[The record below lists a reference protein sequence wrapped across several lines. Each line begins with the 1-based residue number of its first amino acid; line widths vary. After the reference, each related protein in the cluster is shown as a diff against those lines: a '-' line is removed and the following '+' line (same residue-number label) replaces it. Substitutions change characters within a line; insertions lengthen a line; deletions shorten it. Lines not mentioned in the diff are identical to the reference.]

1 MPRGV
6 MDKAARRRLAREL
19 DESKARQVVAAED
32 PRAAIEA
39 LVRGGEGR
47 EAAGE
52 DASAAA
58 APAAAHAVAVAP
70 RAAATAAA
78 SAVQP
83 AVRLAS
89 ATTEQEAKGS
99 RDTVMQVLTEAT
111 AALGT
116 GESSD
121 VLSSPVR
128 PASTLAPAKDT
139 PVKQHLDEDGEMH
152 SKRGAKTAS
161 PSPHGGREIDED
173 VNLPGNNHDAVEAS
187 GDEPPPPPELVRSK
201 KKGRGPP
208 ERAAPAARPP
218 GTVHRSVVD
227 KLGSGHRDHAPAVV
241 LPSHATRERSERFVP
256 CPVCK
261 QYYDSAD
268 EANACANAH
277 FGA

>member
-1 MPRGV
+1 MAPRGV
-6 MDKAARRRLAREL
+6 MDAATRRRLAQEL
-19 DESKARQVVAAED
+19 DASKARQVMAAD
-32 PRAAIEA
+32 VPRAAIEA
-39 LVRGGEGR
+39 LVRGGG
-47 EAAGE
+47 AAGE
-52 DASAAA
+52 DASAPA
-58 APAAAHAVAVAP
+58 APAAAHAVAPASP
-70 RAAATAAA
+70 AAAAVAASAVAA

-89 ATTEQEAKGS
+89 ATTEPAA
-99 RDTVMQVLTEAT
+99 DTEMQVLTEAT
-111 AALGT
+111 AALET
-116 GESSD
+116 GEASD
-121 VLSSPVR
+121 VPSSPVR
-128 PASTLAPAKDT
+128 PASTPPTKDT
-139 PVKQHLDEDGEMH
+139 PVKQIVSDDGDVH
-152 SKRGAKTAS
+152 QKRGAKIAS
-161 PSPHGGREIDED
+161 PPPHGGDLDED
-173 VNLPGNNHDAVEAS
+173 VNLPGNNDGAVEAS

>member
-1 MPRGV
+1 
-6 MDKAARRRLAREL
+6 
-19 DESKARQVVAAED
+19 
-32 PRAAIEA
+32 
-39 LVRGGEGR
+39 
-47 EAAGE
+47 
-52 DASAAA
+52 
-58 APAAAHAVAVAP
+58 
-70 RAAATAAA
+70 
-78 SAVQP
+78 
-83 AVRLAS
+83 
-89 ATTEQEAKGS
+89 
-99 RDTVMQVLTEAT
+99 
-111 AALGT
+111 
-116 GESSD
+116 
-121 VLSSPVR
+121 
-128 PASTLAPAKDT
+128 
-139 PVKQHLDEDGEMH
+139 MH

-161 PSPHGGREIDED
+161 PSPHGGREIDEN
-173 VNLPGNNHDAVEAS
+173 VNLPDNNDGAVEALG
-187 GDEPPPPPELVRSK
+187 GDEPPEPPELVRSK

>member
-83 AVRLAS
+83 AVRLTS
-89 ATTEQEAKGS
+89 ATTEQEAKGDTEMRDLS
-99 RDTVMQVLTEAT
+99 RPHYLANLGFTVEPATISPCTIAMDHNAIICFMTDGLT
-111 AALGT
+111 
-116 GESSD
+116 
-121 VLSSPVR
+121 
-128 PASTLAPAKDT
+128 
-139 PVKQHLDEDGEMH
+139 
-152 SKRGAKTAS
+152 
-161 PSPHGGREIDED
+161 
-173 VNLPGNNHDAVEAS
+173 
-187 GDEPPPPPELVRSK
+187 
-201 KKGRGPP
+201 RGPDQD
-208 ERAAPAARPP
+208 
-218 GTVHRSVVD
+218 VHVPSVGSQKYPTRGVD
-227 KLGSGHRDHAPAVV
+227 VIY
-241 LPSHATRERSERFVP
+241 F
-256 CPVCK
+256 
-261 QYYDSAD
+261 
-268 EANACANAH
+268 
-277 FGA
+277 

>member
-1 MPRGV
+1 MAPRGV
-6 MDKAARRRLAREL
+6 MDAATRRRLAQEL
-19 DESKARQVVAAED
+19 DASKARQVMAAEA

-39 LVRGGEGR
+39 LVRGGG
-47 EAAGE
+47 AAGE
-52 DASAAA
+52 DASAPA

-70 RAAATAAA
+70 RAAPTTAA

-152 SKRGAKTAS
+152 
-161 PSPHGGREIDED
+161 
-173 VNLPGNNHDAVEAS
+173 
-187 GDEPPPPPELVRSK
+187 
-201 KKGRGPP
+201 
-208 ERAAPAARPP
+208 
-218 GTVHRSVVD
+218 
-227 KLGSGHRDHAPAVV
+227 
-241 LPSHATRERSERFVP
+241 
-256 CPVCK
+256 
-261 QYYDSAD
+261 
-268 EANACANAH
+268 
-277 FGA
+277 

>member
-1 MPRGV
+1 MGV
-6 MDKAARRRLAREL
+6 KDEL
-19 DESKARQVVAAED
+19 NQAGYPTTVGTAFM
-32 PRAAIEA
+32 
-39 LVRGGEGR
+39 GR
-47 EAAGE
+47 EAASE

-58 APAAAHAVAVAP
+58 APPASHAVAAAP
-70 RAAATAAA
+70 RAAATAAP
-78 SAVQP
+78 SGVRP

-89 ATTEQEAKGS
+89 ATTEPAAAGS

-139 PVKQHLDEDGEMH
+139 PVKQHLAEDGETH
-152 SKRGAKTAS
+152 SKRGAKIAS
-161 PSPHGGREIDED
+161 PPPHGGDLDED
-173 VNLPGNNHDAVEAS
+173 VNLPGNNDGAVEAS
-187 GDEPPPPPELVRSK
+187 GDGPPPPPELVRSK

-227 KLGSGHRDHAPAVV
+227 KLGSGRRDHAPAVV
-241 LPSHATRERSERFVP
+241 LPSHARRERPERFVQ
-256 CPVCK
+256 CPICK
-261 QYYDSAD
+261 EYFGSA
-268 EANACANAH
+268 EQANACANAH
-277 FGA
+277 YRV